1 MPIVQYVHP
10 TTQTTVTRTIPVPKK
25 VQELYKGWYREA
37 RKWCPQIPPLNEPN
51 VGQYGDGRIY
61 RVQSEPEVSL
71 DWIKFVLENDLGE
84 KAHVVINR
92 RAKM

>member
-61 RVQSEPEVSL
+61 RVQSEPEVRWTGSSSC
-71 DWIKFVLENDLGE
+71 WRTTWVRK
-84 KAHVVINR
+84 H
-92 RAKM
+92 M